1 MYSIYEVLN
10 NETLNDIAK
19 KLNISID
26 ELTELNGQLDD
37 IMPGQLLIVPK
48 QDNFYQTYIVKKG
61 DNLYSIAQKYNT
73 DTKTLELLNGL
84 DGDDYIYPNQR
95 LLIPK
100 ENIGIYIVNN
110 DETIAELLESLPV
123 GWENLNRLNKKIYL
137 QPEQII
143 IYNKKDLK

>member
-10 NETLNDIAK
+10 KETLNDIAK

-26 ELTELNGQLDD
+26 ELIELNGQLGD

-100 ENIGIYIVNN
+100 ENI
-110 DETIAELLESLPV
+110 PQKK
-123 GWENLNRLNKKIYL
+123 NRLQQYSILLFMPQKFCVEFIQHIKSFLLMNCAVKRKI
-137 QPEQII
+137 
-143 IYNKKDLK
+143 

>member
-10 NETLNDIAK
+10 KETLSDIAN
-19 KLNISID
+19 KLNTSVN
-26 ELTELNGQLDD
+26 ELIELNGNLDE
-37 IMPGQLLIVPK
+37 IIPGQLLIVPK
-48 QDNFYQTYIVKKG
+48 QDNVYQTYIVKKG

-100 ENIGIYIVNN
+100 ENIGIYFVNN
-110 DETIAELLESLPV
+110 NETINDLLNSLPV
-123 GWENLNRLNKKIYL
+123 GWDNLNRLNKNIYL
-137 QPEQII
+137 VPEQII
-143 IYNKKDLK
+143 IYDKKDLK